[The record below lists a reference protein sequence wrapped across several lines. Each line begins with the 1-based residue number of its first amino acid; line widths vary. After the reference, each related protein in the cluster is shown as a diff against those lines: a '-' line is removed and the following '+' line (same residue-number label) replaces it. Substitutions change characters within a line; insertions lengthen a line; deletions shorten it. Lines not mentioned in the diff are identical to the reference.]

1 LSADNRATAPGLV
14 WPRFGG
20 PVVVLV
26 SVSSSHAVIHAFSTL
41 MPLVYPLALTEL
53 HFSLTALGLMV
64 ATANLAGGF
73 IQLASGAVTRV
84 IRRHTLLGLGAVGLA
99 LASVV
104 TATSSSFL
112 QFAAGNILQST
123 LTSPQHPVGNSLLSD
138 LYARTR
144 RGAAI
149 AGHIAGGN
157 IGTLLLTPAAAVLLN
172 VLGWRTAVAVLAIP
186 ALIGAA
192 AVLGAVGERDRV
204 NRERSAAADMLEG
217 VRQVWRSRNLR
228 LIFSTSLIGA
238 GGRGLGV
245 VTLVLPLYLK
255 LHLQLSNTTVTELYT
270 LLLLGSVVGP
280 SIGGPLSDRIG
291 RRKLLLAVYPLS
303 TLLLLAVLR
312 APATSLWLALAITA
326 LGLVVFLESPILQ
339 TFLADEAPA
348 GERDAIF
355 SLYFAVAF
363 GIGALWAAAIGAL
376 LGRLGFPIVFAIM
389 AAAYL
394 VAGTL
399 VVRMREGSRSGRSGV
414 RR

>member
-1 LSADNRATAPGLV
+1 VSSDEAADAGLV
-14 WPRFGG
+14 WPRLG
-20 PVVVLV
+20 PPRVVLF

-53 HFSLTALGLMV
+53 HFSLTLLGLMV

-99 LASVV
+99 IASLV
-104 TATSSSFL
+104 TATSTSFV
-112 QFAAGNILQST
+112 QFAGGNVLQSMV
-123 LTSPQHPVGNSLLSD
+123 TSPQHPVGNSLLSD

-186 ALIGAA
+186 ALLSAV
-192 AVLGAVGERDRV
+192 AVLLAVGERARPQRDRG
-204 NRERSAAADMLEG
+204 AAADMLEG

-228 LIFSTSLIGA
+228 LIFLTSLIGA

-255 LHLQLSNTTVTELYT
+255 LRLHLSNSTVTELYT
-270 LLLLGSVVGP
+270 LLLVGSVLGP
-280 SIGGPLSDRIG
+280 SIGGPLSDRVG
-291 RRKLLLAVYPLS
+291 RRRLLLGAYPLS
-303 TLLLLAVLR
+303 AVAVL
-312 APATSLWLALAITA
+312 ALLWSPVSGPWLAITIAA
-326 LGLVVFLESPILQ
+326 LGLVVFLESPLLQ
-339 TFLADEAPA
+339 TFLADEAPLT
-348 GERDAIF
+348 ERDAIF

-376 LGRLGFPIVFAIM
+376 LGRLGFPTVFAIM
-389 AAAYL
+389 ALAYITAGLL
-394 VAGTL
+394 VFQ
-399 VVRMREGSRSGRSGV
+399 MRE
-414 RR
+414 RRGTAEAGMRR